1 MSEEI
6 LSLQTLPI
14 EEDFEEIN
22 EVDGM
27 RGVSTLSGGGCHNW
41 STFSIGAC
49 G

>member
-6 LSLQTLPI
+6 LKLQTLPV
-14 EEDFEEIN
+14 EEEIN

-27 RGVSTLSGGGCHNW
+27 RGVSSLSGGGCHRW
-41 STFSIGAC
+41 STVSIGAC